1 MLDKDPVAPLTP
13 PDPGKPGEKGQKLL
27 HKCQFY
33 WHQCTTEYNN
43 FERIWTC
50 QIEIVTTIIT
60 VIDSRYYA
68 ILLRKK
74 RITKRKMLSLQRGI
88 RKREI
93 LAVCLEIETFHAFV
107 SRCWRVTFYLFT
119 SGTMW
124 GLTFSS
130 HSVWD
135 QVRQFKWDRAGPWI
149 CSDADR
155 KSTCLVIQS
164 LGPHPAAD
172 QKPAATSRGRE
183 WGWTHSSATTS
194 TLQGRKLLLPPL
206 WTPPGTLRF
215 VDPVGRKDDLT
226 DEGSWRGATL
236 PRRQDMWQRRQLSRR
251 LPIGPHWRQES
262 ESGAL
267 TESEPDGNWVT
278 R

>member
-1 MLDKDPVAPLTP
+1 MSGKVRFQKFALKKKKQTLHFNALHFHKHHYNKVLMLDKDPVAPLTP

-155 KSTCLVIQS
+155 KSTCLVIQ
-164 LGPHPAAD
+164 
-172 QKPAATSRGRE
+172 R
-183 WGWTHSSATTS
+183 
-194 TLQGRKLLLPPL
+194 
-206 WTPPGTLRF
+206 
-215 VDPVGRKDDLT
+215 VGAKNKKQL
-226 DEGSWRGATL
+226 EG
-236 PRRQDMWQRRQLSRR
+236 
-251 LPIGPHWRQES
+251 
-262 ESGAL
+262 
-267 TESEPDGNWVT
+267 
-278 R
+278 